1 MADVLGTGVDW
12 LLGTLAAHVSR
23 TVIYRR
29 GSSSASISVTLGQ
42 SEWENMQ
49 ADGSTIRFVTR
60 DYIYSQPTLT
70 NFGLPQRGDEIVD
83 SDGVYQVLPTGAM
96 QASRYL
102 DTRQKG
108 LRIHTKKKD
117 AA

>member
-12 LLGTLAAHVSR
+12 LLDTLASHVSR

-42 SEWENMQ
+42 SEWEQMQ
-49 ADGSTIRFVTR
+49 ADGSAIRFKTR
-60 DYIYSQPTLT
+60 DYIYSQSSLT

-83 SDGVYQVLPTGAM
+83 SDGVYQVLPTGTM

-108 LRIHTKKKD
+108 LRIHCKKKD
-117 AA
+117 S

>member
-1 MADVLGTGVDW
+1 
-12 LLGTLAAHVSR
+12 
-23 TVIYRR
+23 
-29 GSSSASISVTLGQ
+29 VTLGQ

-60 DYIYSQPTLT
+60 DYIYSQATLT

-117 AA
+117 TA

>member
-29 GSSSASISVTLGQ
+29 ASSSASISVTVGQ
-42 SEWENMQ
+42 SEWETMA

-60 DYIYSQPTLT
+60 DYIYSQAEIT

-83 SDGVYQVLPTGAM
+83 TDGVFQVLPSGTL
-96 QASRYL
+96 QAARYL
-102 DTRQKG
+102 DPRQKG

-117 AA
+117 VV